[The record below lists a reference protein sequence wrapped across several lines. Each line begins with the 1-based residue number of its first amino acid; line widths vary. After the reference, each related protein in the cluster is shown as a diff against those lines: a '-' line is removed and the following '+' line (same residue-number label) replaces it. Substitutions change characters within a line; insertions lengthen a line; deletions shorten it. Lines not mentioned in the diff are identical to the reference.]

1 MKMSLQNL
9 EKTSDN
15 ILLIDST
22 VTENDLQNLKKTF
35 KKIITFDIE
44 SDRKLITKKV
54 LHDVSDALIDKSE
67 LKMIDSTCINLCQWY
82 NENNGNEVLSY
93 ENINI
98 GSLYRIE
105 FYNFLIPILKKFL
118 TMKKLNELYPN
129 STFLCSSELSKI
141 CAQLAINFMPLS
153 TKSLDIE
160 LTWDKIQLNLTRS
173 ISLKLSKK
181 NYNKIKDLS
190 KFVGNLVVKTHS
202 DASLQNNFGLVEFD
216 PIKYEKIFQES
227 NNFEGNLHLYNRHRP
242 VIHNVKSL
250 KIIKKS
256 KILPFVPPKDSSKIN
271 KTLIENS
278 QKTLLDNFNKFISN
292 DNSLREFFKFCDM
305 DLWSF
310 LKPYI
315 IKIFENKLLDS
326 LYEIESAK
334 NFLLNTD
341 LKFVIILSECGFT
354 EQIIIKLAKKL
365 SIKIILLQ
373 HGIITDDEFSSFDYN
388 TIIAGVLPLESD
400 YFFSWGIISSEYISQ
415 LASVKSQIK
424 LIGNPNLDRILSKKK
439 NTKQNSNT
447 VLLLTTGPRN
457 QHSIGNHVPTWNEYE
472 QLIESLYTSISKSKL
487 NLIIKRHPDIAEN
500 DFSTKLYKKLADV
513 QIFKSGDVSDLI
525 MDSNLVVSVG
535 VSSAILESQ
544 VVEKPVISINV
555 DYDIYGPTKYIPNS
569 CPHIQVAEF
578 ENILSKLVD
587 EPQMIDEL
595 IQKGKSSI
603 NDSISNIGNSSKI
616 LFHTLNEL

>member
-1 MKMSLQNL
+1 MSLQNF

-15 ILLIDST
+15 ILLIDSN

-44 SDRKLITKKV
+44 SDRKLITKKI
-54 LHDVSDALIDKSE
+54 LHDVSDTLIDKSE
-67 LKMIDSTCINLCQWY
+67 LKIIDSTCINLCQWY
-82 NENNGNEVLSY
+82 NENNGNEALSY

-141 CAQLAINFMPLS
+141 CAELDMNFIPLS

-202 DASLQNNFGLVEFD
+202 DTSLQNNFGLVEFD

-242 VIHNVKSL
+242 VIHNLKSL

-256 KILPFVPPKDSSKIN
+256 KILPFVIPKDFSKIN
-271 KTLIENS
+271 KTLIGNS
-278 QKTLLDNFNKFISN
+278 QNFLLDNFHKFISN
-292 DNSLREFFKFCDM
+292 DKSFRDFFKFHDM
-305 DLWSF
+305 NLWSF

-315 IKIFENKLLDS
+315 IKIFENKLFDS

-373 HGIITDDEFSSFDYN
+373 HGIITDDKFSSFDYN
-388 TIIAGVLPLESD
+388 TIIAGVIPIESD
-400 YFFSWGIISSEYISQ
+400 YFFSWGKISSEYVHQ
-415 LASVKSQIK
+415 LVNVKSQIK

-439 NTKQNSNT
+439 NLKQNSNT

-457 QHSIGNHVPTWNEYE
+457 QHSVGNHVPTWNEYE
-472 QLIESLYTSISKSKL
+472 ELIESLCSSISKSKL

-500 DFSTKLYKKLADV
+500 DFSTKFYKKLSDI

-525 MDSNLVVSVG
+525 MDSKLVVSVG
-535 VSSAILESQ
+535 VSSGILESQ

-555 DYDIYGPTKYIPNS
+555 DYDIYGPTKYIPSS
-569 CPHIQVAEF
+569 CPHIQLAEF
-578 ENILSKLVD
+578 EKIFSKLVD
-587 EPQMIDEL
+587 ESQMIDEL

-616 LFHTLNEL
+616 LFGTLDEL

>member
-1 MKMSLQNL
+1 MKMFLRNFA
-9 EKTSDN
+9 KTSDN

-22 VTENDLQNLKKTF
+22 VTGNDLQNLKKTF
-35 KKIITFDIE
+35 KKIITIDLE
-44 SDRKLITKKV
+44 SDRKLITKKIS
-54 LHDVSDALIDKSE
+54 HDVSDTLIDKSE
-67 LKMIDSTCINLCQWY
+67 LKMIDSSCINLCQWY

-105 FYNFLIPILKKFL
+105 FHNFLIPILKKFL
-118 TMKKLNELYPN
+118 TMKKLNTLYPN
-129 STFLCSSELSKI
+129 STFICSSELSKI
-141 CAQLAINFMPLS
+141 CTELGINFIPLS
-153 TKSLDIE
+153 TKSLDIV

-190 KFVGNLVVKTHS
+190 TLVGNLIIKTHS
-202 DASLQNNFGLVEFD
+202 GTSLQNNFGFIEFD
-216 PIKYEKIFQES
+216 QIKYEKIFQES
-227 NNFEGNLHLYNRHRP
+227 NNFKGNLYLYNRHRP
-242 VIHNVKSL
+242 VIHNIKSL

-256 KILPFVPPKDSSKIN
+256 KILPFVPSKDSSKID
-271 KTLIENS
+271 KISIENS
-278 QKTLLDNFNKFISN
+278 QKILLDNFQKFISN
-292 DNSLREFFKFCDM
+292 DKSLREFFKFHDM
-305 DLWSF
+305 ELWSF

-315 IKIFENKLLDS
+315 IKIFENKLLYS

-373 HGIITDDEFSSFDYN
+373 HGIITDAEISSFDYN
-388 TIIAGVLPLESD
+388 SIIGGVLPIESD
-400 YFFSWGIISSEYISQ
+400 YFFGWGKISLEYIRQSDNI
-415 LASVKSQIK
+415 KSQIK

-439 NTKQNSNT
+439 NIKQNSNT

-457 QHSIGNHVPTWNEYE
+457 QNSVGNHVPTWNKYE
-472 QLIESLYTSISKSKL
+472 EIIESLYSSISKFKL
-487 NLIIKRHPDIAEN
+487 NLIIKRHPDISEN
-500 DFSTKLYKKLADV
+500 DFSTKFYTKLSDV
-513 QIFKSGDVSDLI
+513 QIFKSGDI
-525 MDSNLVVSVG
+525 SNLLMNSKLVVSVG
-535 VSSAILESQ
+535 ITSGVLESQ
-544 VVEKPVISINV
+544 VIEKPVISVNV
-555 DYDIYGPTKYIPNS
+555 DYDIYGPTKYIPSS
-569 CPHIQVAEF
+569 CPHIEVKEF

-587 EPQMIDEL
+587 QPKMIDEM

-603 NDSISNIGNSSKI
+603 NDSISNVGNSSKI
-616 LFHTLNEL
+616 LFDTLGEL

>member
-1 MKMSLQNL
+1 MKMSLQNF

-15 ILLIDST
+15 ILLIDSN

-44 SDRKLITKKV
+44 SDRKLITKKI
-54 LHDVSDALIDKSE
+54 LHDVSDTLIDKSE
-67 LKMIDSTCINLCQWY
+67 LKIIDSTCINLCQWY
-82 NENNGNEVLSY
+82 NENNGNESLSY

-141 CAQLAINFMPLS
+141 CAELDMNFIPLS

-202 DASLQNNFGLVEFD
+202 DTSLQNNFGLVEFD

-242 VIHNVKSL
+242 VIHNLKSL

-256 KILPFVPPKDSSKIN
+256 KILPFVIPKDFSKIN

-278 QKTLLDNFNKFISN
+278 QKFLLDNFHKFISN
-292 DNSLREFFKFCDM
+292 EKPLREFFKFHDM
-305 DLWSF
+305 NLWSF

-315 IKIFENKLLDS
+315 IKIFENKLFDS

-334 NFLLNTD
+334 NFLLKTD

-388 TIIAGVLPLESD
+388 TIIAGVIPIESD
-400 YFFSWGIISSEYISQ
+400 YFFSWGKISSEYVHQ
-415 LASVKSQIK
+415 LVNVKSQIK

-439 NTKQNSNT
+439 NLKQNSNT

-457 QHSIGNHVPTWNEYE
+457 QHSVGNHVPTWNEYE
-472 QLIESLYTSISKSKL
+472 ELIESLCSSISKSKL

-500 DFSTKLYKKLADV
+500 DFSTKFYKKLSDI

-525 MDSNLVVSVG
+525 MDSKLVVSVG
-535 VSSAILESQ
+535 VSSGILESQ

-555 DYDIYGPTKYIPNS
+555 DYDIYGPTKYIPSS
-569 CPHIQVAEF
+569 CPHIQLAEF
-578 ENILSKLVD
+578 EKIFSKLVD
-587 EPQMIDEL
+587 ESQMIDEL

-616 LFHTLNEL
+616 LFGTLDEL

>member
-1 MKMSLQNL
+1 MSLQNL
-9 EKTSDN
+9 EKSSDN

-44 SDRKLITKKV
+44 SDRKLITKKI
-54 LHDVSDALIDKSE
+54 LHDVSDSLIDTSE

-118 TMKKLNELYPN
+118 TMKKLNEIYPN
-129 STFLCSSELSKI
+129 STFLCFSELSKI
-141 CAQLAINFMPLS
+141 CAELGINFIPLS

-202 DASLQNNFGLVEFD
+202 DTSLQNNFGLVEFD

-250 KIIKKS
+250 KIIKNS
-256 KILPFVPPKDSSKIN
+256 KILPFIPPKDSSIIN

-278 QKTLLDNFNKFISN
+278 QKILLDNFHKFINN
-292 DNSLREFFKFCDM
+292 DKSLKEFFKFHDM
-305 DLWSF
+305 DLWYF

-326 LYEIESAK
+326 LYEIEYAK

-354 EQIIIKLAKKL
+354 EQIIIKLAKKF
-365 SIKIILLQ
+365 SINIILLQ
-373 HGIITDDEFSSFDYN
+373 HGIILDNLSSYDYN
-388 TIIAGVLPLESD
+388 KVIAGVLPIESN
-400 YFFSWGIISSEYISQ
+400 YFFSWGKISSEYMKRLDS
-415 LASVKSQIK
+415 LDTNIK
-424 LIGNPNLDRILSKKK
+424 LIGSSNLDRIQLKKSKKNNKLK
-439 NTKQNSNT
+439 N

-457 QHSIGNHVPTWNEYE
+457 QQSVGHHVNIWNEYE
-472 QLIESLYTSISKSKL
+472 NTIRQIYSLVSKNNL

-500 DFSTKLYKKLADV
+500 DFSSELY
-513 QIFKSGDVSDLI
+513 SDLSDI
-525 MDSNLVVSVG
+525 KISKTDDLTKMIIDSDIVLSLG
-535 VSSAILESQ
+535 VSSAVLESQ
-544 VVEKPVISINV
+544 ILEKPVISI
-555 DYDIYGPTKYIPNS
+555 DAQYDVFGSTDYIPNS
-569 CPHIQVAEF
+569 CPHVLIGELD
-578 ENILSKLVD
+578 NLLSKLVNNSESLND
-587 EPQMIDEL
+587 I
-595 IQKGKSSI
+595 IQKGTNSLK
-603 NDSISNIGNSSKI
+603 NNISNIGNSSRI
-616 LFHTLNEL
+616 LIDTLTKLQ

>member
-1 MKMSLQNL
+1 MSLQNF

-15 ILLIDST
+15 ILLIDSN

-44 SDRKLITKKV
+44 SDRKLITKKI
-54 LHDVSDALIDKSE
+54 LHDVSDTLIDKSE

-82 NENNGNEVLSY
+82 NENNGNESLSY

-141 CAQLAINFMPLS
+141 CAELDMNFIPLS

-202 DASLQNNFGLVEFD
+202 DTSLQNNFGLVEFD

-256 KILPFVPPKDSSKIN
+256 KILPFVIPKDFSKIN

-278 QKTLLDNFNKFISN
+278 QKFLLDNFHKFISN
-292 DNSLREFFKFCDM
+292 EKPLREFFKFHDM
-305 DLWSF
+305 NLWSF

-315 IKIFENKLLDS
+315 IKIFENKLFDS

-334 NFLLNTD
+334 NFLLKTD

-388 TIIAGVLPLESD
+388 TIIAGVIPIESD
-400 YFFSWGIISSEYISQ
+400 YFFSWGKISSEYVHQ
-415 LASVKSQIK
+415 LVNVKSQIK

-439 NTKQNSNT
+439 NLKQNSNT

-457 QHSIGNHVPTWNEYE
+457 QHSVGNHVPTWNEYE
-472 QLIESLYTSISKSKL
+472 ELIESLCSSISKSKL

-500 DFSTKLYKKLADV
+500 DFSTKFYKKLSDI

-525 MDSNLVVSVG
+525 MDSKLVVSVG
-535 VSSAILESQ
+535 VSSGILESQ

-555 DYDIYGPTKYIPNS
+555 DYDIYGPTKYIPSS
-569 CPHIQVAEF
+569 CPHIQLAEF
-578 ENILSKLVD
+578 EKIFSKLVD
-587 EPQMIDEL
+587 ESQMIDEL

-616 LFHTLNEL
+616 LFGTLDEL

>member
-44 SDRKLITKKV
+44 SDRKLITKKI
-54 LHDVSDALIDKSE
+54 LHDVSDSLIDTSE

-98 GSLYRIE
+98 GSLHRIE

-118 TMKKLNELYPN
+118 TMKKLNEIYPN

-141 CAQLAINFMPLS
+141 CAELGINFIPLS

-202 DASLQNNFGLVEFD
+202 DTSLQNNFGLVEFD

-250 KIIKKS
+250 KIIKNS
-256 KILPFVPPKDSSKIN
+256 KILPFIPPKDSSIIN

-278 QKTLLDNFNKFISN
+278 QKILLDNFHKFINN
-292 DNSLREFFKFCDM
+292 DKSLKEFFKFHDM
-305 DLWSF
+305 DLWYF

-326 LYEIESAK
+326 LYEIEYAK

-354 EQIIIKLAKKL
+354 EQIIIKLSKKL
-365 SIKIILLQ
+365 STKIILLQ

-388 TIIAGVLPLESD
+388 TIIAGVLPIESD
-400 YFFSWGIISSEYISQ
+400 YFFSWGTISSEYVSQ
-415 LASVKSQIK
+415 LASIKSQIK

-439 NTKQNSNT
+439 NIKQNSNT

-472 QLIESLYTSISKSKL
+472 ELIESLYSSISKSKL

-500 DFSTKLYKKLADV
+500 DFSTKFYNKLADV

-535 VSSAILESQ
+535 VSSGILESQ

-555 DYDIYGPTKYIPNS
+555 DYDIYGPTKYIPSS
-569 CPHIQVAEF
+569 CPHIQVTEF
-578 ENILSKLVD
+578 ENIFSKLVD

-616 LFHTLNEL
+616 LFDTLDEL

>member
-1 MKMSLQNL
+1 
-9 EKTSDN
+9 
-15 ILLIDST
+15 
-22 VTENDLQNLKKTF
+22 
-35 KKIITFDIE
+35 
-44 SDRKLITKKV
+44 
-54 LHDVSDALIDKSE
+54 
-67 LKMIDSTCINLCQWY
+67 
-82 NENNGNEVLSY
+82 
-93 ENINI
+93 
-98 GSLYRIE
+98 
-105 FYNFLIPILKKFL
+105 
-118 TMKKLNELYPN
+118 
-129 STFLCSSELSKI
+129 
-141 CAQLAINFMPLS
+141 
-153 TKSLDIE
+153 
-160 LTWDKIQLNLTRS
+160 
-173 ISLKLSKK
+173 
-181 NYNKIKDLS
+181 
-190 KFVGNLVVKTHS
+190 
-202 DASLQNNFGLVEFD
+202 
-216 PIKYEKIFQES
+216 
-227 NNFEGNLHLYNRHRP
+227 
-242 VIHNVKSL
+242 
-250 KIIKKS
+250 
-256 KILPFVPPKDSSKIN
+256 
-271 KTLIENS
+271 
-278 QKTLLDNFNKFISN
+278 
-292 DNSLREFFKFCDM
+292 M

-472 QLIESLYTSISKSKL
+472 ELIESLYSSVSKSKL

-500 DFSTKLYKKLADV
+500 DFSTKFYKKLSNV
-513 QIFKSGDVSDLI
+513 QIFKSGDISDLI
-525 MDSNLVVSVG
+525 MDSKLIVSVG
-535 VSSAILESQ
+535 VSSGILESQ

-555 DYDIYGPTKYIPNS
+555 DYDIYGPTKYIPSS
-569 CPHIQVAEF
+569 CPHIQVTEF
-578 ENILSKLVD
+578 ENIFSKLVN

>member
-44 SDRKLITKKV
+44 SDRKLITKKI
-54 LHDVSDALIDKSE
+54 LHDVSDSLIDTSE

-118 TMKKLNELYPN
+118 TMKKLNEIYPN

-141 CAQLAINFMPLS
+141 CAELGINFIPLS

-202 DASLQNNFGLVEFD
+202 DTSLQNNFGLVEFD

-250 KIIKKS
+250 KIIKNS
-256 KILPFVPPKDSSKIN
+256 KILPFIPPKDSSIIN

-278 QKTLLDNFNKFISN
+278 QKILLDNFHKFINN
-292 DNSLREFFKFCDM
+292 DKSLKEFFKFHDM
-305 DLWSF
+305 DLWYF

-326 LYEIESAK
+326 LYEIEYAK

-354 EQIIIKLAKKL
+354 EQIIIKLSKKL
-365 SIKIILLQ
+365 STKIILLQ

-388 TIIAGVLPLESD
+388 TIIAGVLPIESD
-400 YFFSWGIISSEYISQ
+400 YFFSWGTISSEYVSQ
-415 LASVKSQIK
+415 LASIKSQIK

-439 NTKQNSNT
+439 NIKQNSNT

-472 QLIESLYTSISKSKL
+472 ELIESLYSSISKSKL

-500 DFSTKLYKKLADV
+500 DFSTKFYNKLADV

-535 VSSAILESQ
+535 VSSGILESQ

-555 DYDIYGPTKYIPNS
+555 DYDIYGPTKYIPSS
-569 CPHIQVAEF
+569 CPHIQVTEF
-578 ENILSKLVD
+578 ENIFSKLVD

-616 LFHTLNEL
+616 LFDTLDEL

>member
-1 MKMSLQNL
+1 MSLQNF

-15 ILLIDST
+15 ILLIDSN

-44 SDRKLITKKV
+44 SDRKLITKKI
-54 LHDVSDALIDKSE
+54 LHDVSDTLIDKSE
-67 LKMIDSTCINLCQWY
+67 LKIIDSTCINLCQWY
-82 NENNGNEVLSY
+82 NENNGNESLSY

-141 CAQLAINFMPLS
+141 CAELDMNFIPLS

-202 DASLQNNFGLVEFD
+202 DTSLQNNFGLVEFD

-242 VIHNVKSL
+242 VIHNLKSL

-256 KILPFVPPKDSSKIN
+256 KILPFVIPKDFSKIN

-278 QKTLLDNFNKFISN
+278 QKFLLDNFHKFISN
-292 DNSLREFFKFCDM
+292 EKPLREFFKFHDM
-305 DLWSF
+305 NLWSF

-315 IKIFENKLLDS
+315 IKIFENKLFDS

-334 NFLLNTD
+334 NFLLKTD

-388 TIIAGVLPLESD
+388 TIIAGVIPIESD
-400 YFFSWGIISSEYISQ
+400 YFFSWGKISSEYVHQ
-415 LASVKSQIK
+415 LVNVKSQIK

-439 NTKQNSNT
+439 NLKQNSNT

-457 QHSIGNHVPTWNEYE
+457 QHSVGNHVPTWNEYE
-472 QLIESLYTSISKSKL
+472 ELIESLCSSISKSKL

-500 DFSTKLYKKLADV
+500 DFSTKFYKKLSDI

-525 MDSNLVVSVG
+525 MDSKLVVSVG
-535 VSSAILESQ
+535 VSSGILESQ

-555 DYDIYGPTKYIPNS
+555 DYDIYGPTKYIPSS
-569 CPHIQVAEF
+569 CPHIQLAEF
-578 ENILSKLVD
+578 EKIFSKLVD
-587 EPQMIDEL
+587 ESQMIDEL

-616 LFHTLNEL
+616 LFGTLDEL

>member
-44 SDRKLITKKV
+44 SDRKLITKKI
-54 LHDVSDALIDKSE
+54 LHDVSDSLIDTSE

-202 DASLQNNFGLVEFD
+202 DTSLQNNFGLVEFD

-292 DNSLREFFKFCDM
+292 DNSLRKFFKFCDM

-326 LYEIESAK
+326 LYEIEYAK

-569 CPHIQVAEF
+569 CPHIQVTEF
-578 ENILSKLVD
+578 ENILSKLVN

-616 LFHTLNEL
+616 LFDTLDEL

>member
-1 MKMSLQNL
+1 MSLQNF

-15 ILLIDST
+15 ILLIDSN

-44 SDRKLITKKV
+44 SDRKLITKKI
-54 LHDVSDALIDKSE
+54 LHDVSDTLIDKSE
-67 LKMIDSTCINLCQWY
+67 LKIIDSTCINLCQWY
-82 NENNGNEVLSY
+82 NENNGNESLSY

-118 TMKKLNELYPN
+118 TMKKLNELHPN

-141 CAQLAINFMPLS
+141 CAELDINFIPLS
-153 TKSLDIE
+153 TKLSDIE

-202 DASLQNNFGLVEFD
+202 DTSLQNNFGLVEFD

-278 QKTLLDNFNKFISN
+278 QNFLLDNFHKFISN
-292 DNSLREFFKFCDM
+292 EKPLREFFKFHDM
-305 DLWSF
+305 NLWSF

-315 IKIFENKLLDS
+315 IKIFENKLFDS

-388 TIIAGVLPLESD
+388 TIIAGVIPIESD
-400 YFFSWGIISSEYISQ
+400 YFFSWGKISSEYVHQ
-415 LASVKSQIK
+415 LVNVKSQIK

-439 NTKQNSNT
+439 NLKQNSNT

-457 QHSIGNHVPTWNEYE
+457 QHSVGNHVPTWNEYE
-472 QLIESLYTSISKSKL
+472 ELIESLCSSISKSKL

-500 DFSTKLYKKLADV
+500 DFSTKFYKKLSDI

-525 MDSNLVVSVG
+525 MDSKLVVSVG
-535 VSSAILESQ
+535 VSSGILESQ

-555 DYDIYGPTKYIPNS
+555 DYDIYGPTKYIPSS
-569 CPHIQVAEF
+569 CPHIQLAEF
-578 ENILSKLVD
+578 EKIFSKLVD
-587 EPQMIDEL
+587 ESQMIDEL

-616 LFHTLNEL
+616 LFGTLDEL